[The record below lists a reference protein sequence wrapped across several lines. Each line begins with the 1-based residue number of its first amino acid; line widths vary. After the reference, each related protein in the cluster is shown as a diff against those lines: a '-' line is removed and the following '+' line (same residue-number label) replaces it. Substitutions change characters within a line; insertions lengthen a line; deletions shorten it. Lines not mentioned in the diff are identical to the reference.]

1 MNAFPLVTSSIVFL
15 LLLLFAFLA
24 TKRCSRRRDRDEDPL
39 LSRIV
44 ETMPDPFYVKGP
56 DGRFMRVNDALCVL
70 AGRARQEILGRD
82 AQEIFPGRH
91 GAASLKNDAMTLAC
105 GYEDVAE
112 ETAYDADDR
121 RRTFMTRKTLHID
134 GAGNRHVVG
143 VIRDITNRKQAE
155 RALAQSESRYRRI
168 VETANEGIWAVDANW
183 RTTYINAVMAAILGA
198 TPEELAGRSVAD
210 FLFAEDAELHRAM
223 LRREALPPGG
233 GLYERRLKSVDGA
246 EIWMLIAVSSEYDA
260 SGRFAGSVGMF
271 TNITERKHAE
281 ESLRLSET
289 RLAAAKASAES
300 ASKAKSEFL
309 ANMSHEIRTPLNGLL
324 GMLQILEDTNL
335 DGEQRECVVT
345 ALDSGRRLTRLLTD
359 ILDLSRVESGKL
371 NLEIAPFSPRAV
383 LASIQ
388 STFAVA
394 LEQRGLSLGITV
406 APNVPTRLRGDENRI
421 RQILLNLVGNAVKF
435 TERGGISLEAA
446 CYPVDDQNTLRLV
459 LGVSDSG
466 IGIPRD
472 KLNAVFDTFTQV
484 DASNTRPHQGAGL
497 GLSIVDRL
505 VHLMGGSIWIDSE
518 PRVGTCILCSLPL
531 AKADPETVSSEPLTP
546 QTVAPGLRL
555 LLVEDERINRLAV
568 GTLLRKQGHVVV
580 EAAAGPDALEI
591 FASEPFDAVLLDIQ
605 MPGMDGLETLALLRD
620 PAIHG
625 DKART
630 PVIALTA
637 HAMAG
642 DRERFLAAGMDDY
655 LAKPVEAAALA
666 TALARLPRM
675 QGAR

>member
-56 DGRFMRVNDALCVL
+56 DGRFVRVNDALCVL

>member
-1 MNAFPLVTSSIVFL
+1 MNAFLLVTSSIAF

-24 TKRCSRRRDRDEDPL
+24 TKRRRDRRSRDEDPL

-70 AGRARQEILGRD
+70 AGRARQEIIGRD
-82 AQEIFPGRH
+82 AQEVFPGLH

-155 RALAQSESRYRRI
+155 RALAQSENRYRRI

-183 RTTYINAVMAAILGA
+183 RTTYVNAVMAVMLGA

-233 GLYERRLKSVDGA
+233 GLYERRLKSVGGA

-289 RLAAAKASAES
+289 RLAAAKAAAES

-324 GMLQILEDTNL
+324 GMLQILEDTSL
-335 DGEQRECVVT
+335 DEEQRDCVIT

-371 NLEIAPFSPRAV
+371 NLEIAPFSPRAL

-394 LEQRGLSLGITV
+394 LKQRGLSLGIAV
-406 APNVPTRLRGDENRI
+406 APNVPPRLRGDEGRI

-435 TERGGISLEAA
+435 TEHGGISLEAA
-446 CYPVDDQNTLRLV
+446 CYPVDDQDALRLV
-459 LGVSDSG
+459 LGVSDTG
-466 IGIPRD
+466 IGIPHG
-472 KLNAVFDTFTQV
+472 KLAAVFDTFTQV

-505 VHLMGGSIWIDSE
+505 VHLMGGAIWIDSE
-518 PRVGTCILCSLPL
+518 PGVGTCILCSLPL
-531 AKADPETVSSEPLTP
+531 AKADHESVSPEPQTP

-568 GTLLRKQGHVVV
+568 GSLLRKQGHIVV

-591 FASEPFDAVLLDIQ
+591 FAKEPFDAVLLDIQ
-605 MPGMDGLETLALLRD
+605 MPGMGGLETLALLRD

-655 LAKPVEAAALA
+655 LAKPVESAALVA
-666 TALARLPRM
+666 ALARLPRVK
-675 QGAR
+675 G